1 MLEIIVNI
9 ILIATIIV
17 FIVDLSGSIE
27 HLVKPIVK
35 HLLHIPSHKD
45 ITLPLI
51 ECSLCVVWWL
61 GLLYICIVSISNAFT
76 FNQFLILVSVLA
88 LVSFL
93 TPTLKDILVLI
104 KDLIIRLIEV
114 CYKQV
119 MSCVSNIFIRIFPS
133 SDVISQEV
141 FCILRNK
148 IFQNDIYNK

>member
-35 HLLHIPSHKD
+35 HFLSIPPNKD

-61 GLLYICIVSISNAFT
+61 GLLYICIVSITNSFT
-76 FNQFLILVSVLA
+76 FNQFLILVSVLS

-93 TPTLKDILVLI
+93 TSSLKDILVLI
-104 KDLIIRLIEV
+104 KDLIIRFIEV
-114 CYKQV
+114 FYK
-119 MSCVSNIFIRIFPS
+119 
-133 SDVISQEV
+133 
-141 FCILRNK
+141 
-148 IFQNDIYNK
+148 

>member
-1 MLEIIVNI
+1 MLTIIVNI
-9 ILIATIIV
+9 ILLATIIV

-35 HLLHIPSHKD
+35 HLLHIPPQKD

-51 ECSLCVVWWL
+51 ECSLCVTWWI
-61 GLLYICIVSISNAFT
+61 GLIYICIVTIANTFT
-76 FNQFLILVSVLA
+76 FNQFLILVSALS

-114 CYKQV
+114 FYK
-119 MSCVSNIFIRIFPS
+119 
-133 SDVISQEV
+133 
-141 FCILRNK
+141 
-148 IFQNDIYNK
+148 

>member
-17 FIVDLSGSIE
+17 FIIDLSGSIE

-45 ITLPLI
+45 INLPLI
-51 ECSLCVVWWL
+51 ECSLCVTWWI
-61 GLLYICIVSISNAFT
+61 GLIYVCCVSISNAFT

-88 LVSFL
+88 VISFL

-114 CYKQV
+114 FYK
-119 MSCVSNIFIRIFPS
+119 
-133 SDVISQEV
+133 
-141 FCILRNK
+141 
-148 IFQNDIYNK
+148 

>member
-1 MLEIIVNI
+1 MLLIIVNI
-9 ILIATIIV
+9 LLLATIIV

-51 ECSLCVVWWL
+51 ECSLCCTWWV
-61 GLLYICIVSISNAFT
+61 GLIYICCVSIANSFT

-88 LVSFL
+88 VISFL

-104 KDLIIRLIEV
+104 KDLIIRFIEV
-114 CYKQV
+114 FYK
-119 MSCVSNIFIRIFPS
+119 
-133 SDVISQEV
+133 
-141 FCILRNK
+141 
-148 IFQNDIYNK
+148 